1 MNWWEKW
8 LHITGYVAL
17 TVLGIGAWPLM
28 LIIISCIGISS
39 MKLCKNQIL
48 NYIAIGF
55 AMIFAIGLCLVG
67 FLLLSFP
74 LYIIL
79 VSWNSILGWI

>member
-1 MNWWEKW
+1 MRW
-8 LHITGYVAL
+8 
-17 TVLGIGAWPLM
+17 
-28 LIIISCIGISS
+28 SRQ
-39 MKLCKNQIL
+39 QIL

-55 AMIFAIGLCLVG
+55 AMIFAIGICLAG

-74 LYIIL
+74 IYIIL

>member
-1 MNWWEKW
+1 
-8 LHITGYVAL
+8 
-17 TVLGIGAWPLM
+17 
-28 LIIISCIGISS
+28 
-39 MKLCKNQIL
+39 MKLCKKQIL

-55 AMIFAIGLCLVG
+55 AMVFAIGLCLAG

-74 LYIIL
+74 IYIIL